1 MNYLVAAFIT
11 NVSYAV
17 SDVVNGLILRRDSPL
32 KVSVWV
38 AIFALAIFFV
48 PMLVFYQDELARLT
62 LLNVVLILS
71 ISSLGL
77 TAYFCFLTGM
87 QRAGV
92 TLSGVITGA
101 FPAVAVV
108 GGLVFFRERINAGQG
123 AAIAVIIFGVLL
135 SSLQGEVRKVFGD
148 IKRSSLVWAFA
159 AALLF
164 GLFFA
169 LVRIP
174 VERVGYFLP
183 AYGGNLIGV
192 PLYLLIARRVGEKD
206 VLKRPKLPIPIA
218 ACATMQIGATILYA
232 YALTKGKTAIVAPI
246 AGSYPAVFVILAYI
260 VLREKIRPVQY
271 AGVVTAVVG
280 IVGLSVLTSS

>member
-1 MNYLVAAFIT
+1 VNYLLAAGIT
-11 NVSYAV
+11 NLSYAV

-32 KVSVWV
+32 KVATWV

-48 PMLVFYQDELARLT
+48 PMLIFFRDDLARLSVT
-62 LLNVVLILS
+62 NVLLIFA
-71 ISSLGL
+71 ISLLGL

-87 QRAGV
+87 KRAGV
-92 TLSGVITGA
+92 TLSGVITGS
-101 FPAVAVV
+101 FPAVATVAA
-108 GGLVFFRERINAGQG
+108 LVFFGERINGSQG

-135 SSLQGEVRKVFGD
+135 SSLQGDVRSLLRD
-148 IKRSSLVWAFA
+148 IHQSSLFWAFA

-183 AYGGNLIGV
+183 AYAGNVIGI
-192 PLYLLIARRVGEKD
+192 PLYLFLARGFGEQGVLRRPHHIAT
-206 VLKRPKLPIPIA
+206 IA
-218 ACATMQIGATILYA
+218 MLAFAQIGATMLYA

-246 AGSYPAVFVILAYI
+246 AGSYPAIFVVLAYV
-260 VLREKIRPVQY
+260 VLRERIRPVQY
-271 AGVVTAVVG
+271 LGVVTTVVG
-280 IVGLSVLTSS
+280 IVALSLLSSR